1 MTKYGVISLL
11 SFPIIVILLFTV
23 RLEADPYLIVFVSI
37 IIAIIGIILAFK
49 ENKKVTIIS
58 LMILHSMTLTYLFFL
73 FVTVLFLDARVQN
86 G

>member
-11 SFPIIVILLFTV
+11 SFPIIVILIFTV
-23 RLEADPYLIVFVSI
+23 RLDADPFLIIFVSI

-49 ENKKVTIIS
+49 EDKKVTIIS
-58 LMILHSMTLTYLFFL
+58 LMILHSMTLTYLCFL